1 MDGEEG
7 RRGSE
12 LSESPLLA
20 HLVFVKMEDL
30 ADRLKLLKYE
40 TGFCKKHKFRPFS
53 RHYFALPT
61 NPGEQFFA
69 FTNLATWLLTLCGK
83 KLEQPQEY
91 DDPNATI
98 ATILAEARQLGI
110 STNFPPAKLK
120 SGAGEHVSCFIL
132 PP

>member
-53 RHYFALPT
+53 R
-61 NPGEQFFA
+61 
-69 FTNLATWLLTLCGK
+69 
-83 KLEQPQEY
+83 QEGLHVG
-91 DDPNATI
+91 DTI
-98 ATILAEARQLGI
+98 
-110 STNFPPAKLK
+110 
-120 SGAGEHVSCFIL
+120 H
-132 PP
+132 

>member
-53 RHYFALPT
+53 R
-61 NPGEQFFA
+61 
-69 FTNLATWLLTLCGK
+69 
-83 KLEQPQEY
+83 QE
-91 DDPNATI
+91 D
-98 ATILAEARQLGI
+98 
-110 STNFPPAKLK
+110 
-120 SGAGEHVSCFIL
+120 
-132 PP
+132 